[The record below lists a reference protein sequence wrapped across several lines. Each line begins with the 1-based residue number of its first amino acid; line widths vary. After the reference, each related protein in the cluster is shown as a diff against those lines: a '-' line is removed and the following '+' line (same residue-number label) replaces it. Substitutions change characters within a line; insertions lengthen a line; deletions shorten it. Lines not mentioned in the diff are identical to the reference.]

1 MPRFCGSAAN
11 TLGILHVYIDV
22 VVALAKHD
30 AIGIFFTDIHEMP
43 TARIFFQG
51 LHHGEMLRLFSDQCF
66 IIRSDDLS
74 VNRDKNSTIRQR
86 IVPCK
91 QTLDHE
97 RVSSGIL
104 SGCVLV
110 HDDDAR
116 LVHAS
121 AGSHIDIGP
130 IREAKTLR
138 IDFLRIT
145 GAGFHDISG

>member
-1 MPRFCGSAAN
+1 MCIR
-11 TLGILHVYIDV
+11 HVYIDV

-30 AIGIFFTDIHEMP
+30 AIDRFFTDIHEMP
-43 TARIFFQG
+43 TARTFFQG
-51 LHHGEMLRLFSDQCF
+51 LHHREMLRLFSDQRL

-74 VNRDKNSTIRQR
+74 VIRDKDGAICQG

-121 AGSHIDIGP
+121 AGSHIDKSP

-138 IDFLRIT
+138 IGFLRIT
-145 GAGFHDISG
+145 GAVFHDISG